1 MTWVFETFHKYC
13 HQLSLLHP
21 YYVDQFQQF
30 PPKSTIL
37 GETNCEKI
45 GTRIVTLWLN
55 LSYLFQFFFNPTFLS
70 KSLFKV
76 LFWVK
81 LFLFW
86 AAHFFGFLFWATQFF
101 EPFFEQIT
109 AFEHFFESFFEHFLF
124 RALFWV
130 LFWAPKKELFSL
142 STFLSTFLRAFFL
155 LFSVRFLPPLG
166 RPRKVAIN
174 WSYSEGIVP
183 AKSSWNIYA

>member
-1 MTWVFETFHKYC
+1 MSRLWHTHGNVKVEQYSAEAESAIK
-13 HQLSLLHP
+13 LASSLLCWP
-21 YYVDQFQQF
+21 ISTV
-30 PPKSTIL
+30 PPK
-37 GETNCEKI
+37 KHDI
-45 GTRIVTLWLN
+45 GWNKLWENWNTHCHSLIKSF
-55 LSYLFQFFFNPTFLS
+55 LPFPIFFNPTFLS

-86 AAHFFGFLFWATQFF
+86 AAHFFGFLFWATQFV

-130 LFWAPKKELFSL
+130 LFRAPKKELFSL

-155 LFSVRFLPPLG
+155 LFSVRFLPL
-166 RPRKVAIN
+166 
-174 WSYSEGIVP
+174 
-183 AKSSWNIYA
+183 